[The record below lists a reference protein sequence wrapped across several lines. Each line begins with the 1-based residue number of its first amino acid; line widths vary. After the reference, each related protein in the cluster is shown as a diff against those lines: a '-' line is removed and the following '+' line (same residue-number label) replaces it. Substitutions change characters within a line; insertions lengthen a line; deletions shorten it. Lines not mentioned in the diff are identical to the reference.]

1 MEEKTE
7 FDLQVKMNPRSRG
20 APWPGPRWSRA
31 GSRRA
36 REPAEVPG
44 VREAQ
49 EVEAGRWQREQPGME
64 Q

>member
-20 APWPGPRWSRA
+20 APWPGPRWPRA